1 MSAARWSVPPLI
13 VTLAVFSPGC
23 DGDDDPVDTS
33 PSPAPPTHPEPKPPP
48 TEHRG
53 VTLQLDRERAAP
65 GDTLELTI
73 ENGTPNRLE
82 YGVAYRLERRTPDGW
97 RWVNRDAAFI
107 LILKMIEPGARDREE
122 IQLAGDLKPGRYRI
136 VKAFDDP
143 ATHKT
148 LRGTVEF
155 AVS

>member
-1 MSAARWSVPPLI
+1 VIGPRLTAVV
-13 VTLAVFSPGC
+13 VTLAVVAAGC
-23 DGDDDPVDTS
+23 GGDDDPADTS
-33 PSPAPPTHPEPKPPP
+33 PPPSPPTHPEPKPPP
-48 TEHRG
+48 KEAHG
-53 VTLQLDRERAAP
+53 VTLSLDREHAAP

-107 LILKMIEPGARDREE
+107 LILKMIAPGARDREE
-122 IQLAGDLKPGRYRI
+122 IQLADDLKPGRYRI
-136 VKAFDDP
+136 VKEFDDP